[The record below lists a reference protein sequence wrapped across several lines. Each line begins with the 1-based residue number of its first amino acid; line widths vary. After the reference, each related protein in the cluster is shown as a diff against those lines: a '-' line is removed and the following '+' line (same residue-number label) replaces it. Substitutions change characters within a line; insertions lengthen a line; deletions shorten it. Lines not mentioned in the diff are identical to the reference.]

1 YYLFQ
6 KGVTEVDHNKP
17 LKSYYTRNLINQYT
31 QFDYSTG
38 NVIRPVPVGDIL
50 DKTKGTYT
58 VQTGRLQ
65 LNFSQ
70 LWGGVHELT
79 AIAGFEVNENKGAT
93 NSYRL
98 YGYDPNTGESAN
110 ESINYALDY
119 AHFYGTGRGR
129 I

>member
-1 YYLFQ
+1 TELHYNILTGLKASAYYLFQ

-70 LWGGVHELT
+70 LWGGVDELT

-98 YGYDPNTGESAN
+98 YGYDPNT
-110 ESINYALDY
+110 
-119 AHFYGTGRGR
+119 
-129 I
+129 